1 MCARDSNITVGYPYF
16 FFILY
21 RYISISRS
29 SKKKKKRHKSSAKSC
44 IQLHAKCL
52 YKFFVKLSFSFGSSK
67 NWKKMEWIPV
77 FLLCVYV
84 LSLNWN
90 SVSESWEKFGRWNRI
105 QVLICVGSKMKILCL
120 CRCVYVFKC

>member
-29 SKKKKKRHKSSAKSC
+29 SKKKKSC

-52 YKFFVKLSFSFGSSK
+52 YKFCVKLSFSFGSSK
-67 NWKKMEWIPV
+67 NWKKME
-77 FLLCVYV
+77 
-84 LSLNWN
+84 
-90 SVSESWEKFGRWNRI
+90 
-105 QVLICVGSKMKILCL
+105 
-120 CRCVYVFKC
+120 

>member
-29 SKKKKKRHKSSAKSC
+29 SKKKKKRHKSLAKSC

-67 NWKKMEWIPV
+67 NWKKME
-77 FLLCVYV
+77 
-84 LSLNWN
+84 
-90 SVSESWEKFGRWNRI
+90 
-105 QVLICVGSKMKILCL
+105 
-120 CRCVYVFKC
+120 